1 MMMSRLLLV
10 LLALPL
16 PALAVETSAN
26 VTLMQWLASCFLVIA
41 LILVLAWLLKK
52 SRLVPSV
59 MQSQLKVVSMLPLGS
74 REKLLVVKVGEQQL
88 LLGMTPNQISLLC
101 QLDKPL
107 PENGSPH
114 AFAGQL
120 SKWMAGAGRGQ
131 SVAGEPGSSELQ
143 RERSDE
149 K

>member
-1 MMMSRLLLV
+1 MMSRLLLV

-88 LLGMTPNQISLLC
+88 LLGMTPNQISLLY

-131 SVAGEPGSSELQ
+131 SVAGEPASNELQ

>member
-1 MMMSRLLLV
+1 MMSRLLLV

-131 SVAGEPGSSELQ
+131 SVAGEPASNELQ